1 MTELL
6 SHARAAL
13 RHYRELEG
21 IALSSFWD
29 HPTLI
34 VPLGDGLIND
44 TFLVEVPH
52 GQDSYRAVLQRVNP
66 LFGIAVHQDIEAI
79 TRHLQHR
86 GLVTPILLRTSDDQ
100 LAADLGE
107 AGVWR
112 VLRYIPG
119 QTFAKMTPQLAAP
132 AASLVAHFHKA
143 VSDLDHRFHFVRS
156 GAHDFAKHIHNL
168 HAAVA
173 KAHEQSSIPE
183 GFLSLADSIFLLA
196 AQIPSEVPGP
206 QRICHGD
213 LKINNLRFDDHG
225 QGLCLLDL
233 DTLASLKLGHELGD
247 ALRSWCNPFGEDRT
261 DAYFDLGLLHAVM
274 DGYAGVAKSF
284 ITVEER
290 EFLITAALRITVQLA
305 ARFAADIVNQSYFRY
320 DPSRFPSRAAHNQV
334 RAQGQ
339 LSVAQSIVTQR
350 RQAESIVTSA
360 FASQ

>member
-6 SHARAAL
+6 STARTAL

-21 IALSSFWD
+21 VALSPFWD
-29 HPTLI
+29 HPAL
-34 VPLGDGLIND
+34 VSPLGDGLIND

-52 GQDSYRAVLQRVNP
+52 NQESYRAVLQRVNP

-79 TRHLQHR
+79 TRHLQRR
-86 GLVTPILLRTSDDQ
+86 GLVTPVLLRTSDDQ
-100 LAADLGE
+100 LAVNLGE

-132 AASLVAHFHKA
+132 AASLVARFHAA

-156 GAHDFAKHIHNL
+156 GAHDFAKHINHL

-173 KAHEQSSIPE
+173 KANEQTAIPD
-183 GFLSLADSIFLLA
+183 GFLALADSICALA
-196 AQIPSEVPGP
+196 DQIPIKVPGP
-206 QRICHGD
+206 LRICHGD
-213 LKINNLRFDDHG
+213 LKLSNLRFDDHG

-233 DTLASLKLGHELGD
+233 DTLAHLQLGHELGD
-247 ALRSWCNPFGEDRT
+247 ALRSWCNPLGEDRT
-261 DAYFDLGLLHAVM
+261 DAYFDLGLLHAAM
-274 DGYAGVAKSF
+274 AGYASAAKSF

-305 ARFAADIVNQSYFRY
+305 ARFAADIIYQSYFRY

-334 RAQGQ
+334 RAHGQ
-339 LSVAQSIVTQR
+339 LALAHSIVQQR

-360 FASQ
+360 FAAA